1 MNQGWVVQTAFLVSR
16 HAEVEGWLF
25 FLPFQQRLAVDDL
38 SVVTTAINLVDLCAA
53 LQIHLSVLSPCVFTK
68 ACSIDG

>member
-1 MNQGWVVQTAFLVSR
+1 MNQCFVFQAAFLVSR
-16 HAEVEGWLF
+16 HAEVERWHI

-38 SVVTTAINLVDLCAA
+38 SVVTAAINLIDLCAA

-68 ACSIDG
+68 ACTIDS